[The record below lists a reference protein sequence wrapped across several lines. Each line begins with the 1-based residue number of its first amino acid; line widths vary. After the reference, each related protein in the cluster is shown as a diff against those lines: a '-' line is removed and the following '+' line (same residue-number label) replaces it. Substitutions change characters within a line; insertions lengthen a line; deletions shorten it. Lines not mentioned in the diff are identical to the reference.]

1 MFLGLNSFLR
11 RWFEGIPPTIGWL
24 GLCFALSGTSASLT
38 VSAAALV
45 GQRIAENPAWATLPL
60 SLNLLG
66 TMSSGI
72 PASLLMQR
80 IGRRNGFRIGTVV
93 GLLGALLNIYA
104 IQSESFTL
112 FCLGSYLIGCL
123 LGFGQL
129 YRFAAIEVTPE
140 EHKARAVSLVQHG
153 RLHEFDPPG

>member
-1 MFLGLNSFLR
+1 MYQLR
-11 RWFEGIPPTIGWL
+11 VKNRMHDQPNTLLVYCTLENMMTS
-24 GLCFALSGTSASLT
+24 CFAFVVPALGPFVLEAGRRAAEADSSWPLPLSG
-38 VSAAALV
+38 
-45 GQRIAENPAWATLPL
+45 IAENPAWATLPL

-72 PASLLMQR
+72 PASLSMQR

-112 FCLGSYLIGCL
+112 FCLGSYLID
-123 LGFGQL
+123 FDV
-129 YRFAAIEVTPE
+129 AVTGL
-140 EHKARAVSLVQHG
+140 ALRTVACNASRLV
-153 RLHEFDPPG
+153 